1 MSDLRVVWTFNT
13 TATFK
18 QVVGDEYKGRFD
30 GKYVYTKDLVL
41 GATSASDSYVDLG
54 AFEVTP
60 LTMRI
65 EFTTSTLRNTFQ
77 AMQGTTATLSNTL
90 GLSYTALLVQVDRI
104 ENGGMYLAD
113 AVWEQR

>member
-1 MSDLRVVWTFNT
+1 MSDLRVIWQFSGSSFYQLVN
-13 TATFK
+13 
-18 QVVGDEYKGRFD
+18 DEYAGRFD
-30 GKYVYTKDLVL
+30 GKYIFTKDIVL
-41 GATSASDSYVDLG
+41 GATTAAQSYIDLG

-65 EFTTSTLRNTFQ
+65 EFTTSAARQTFQ
-77 AMQGTTATLSNTL
+77 ALIGTTATLSNTL
-90 GLSYTALLVQVDRI
+90 GISYTAILVDCRRV